1 MEVIENINLEHTPEG
16 IAELKKILKSGKAVR
31 NPFGNN
37 PDRKNT
43 IIVVDNDE
51 YDTVIEVSRRAKNTV
66 QQ

>member
-43 IIVVDNDE
+43 IIIANNAE
-51 YDTVIEVSRRAKNTV
+51 YDTVIEVSRRAKTSV
-66 QQ
+66 